1 MIPPIKPFDSY
12 KWRWLSVAPSEGLL
26 EAPVFLGVLRALSR
40 HEDEPPSSE
49 QVARDLAKVQ
59 VDTKTDIDLGRTA
72 NRNLIRNSGQY
83 WKGTGLL
90 KPTRGLIQLTQLGRQ
105 VSSGRITQG
114 EFAALMVQQ
123 TVLPNPAIHSAAEVA
138 KWRAAGLEIKP
149 LQLILE
155 VINAIGHTAG
165 IAEAFLTPNELIKVV
180 IPLAGAKET
189 VASMVAF
196 VLRYRHVGPVVV
208 AGWPDC
214 TPAAN
219 DHRLAREFLLFL
231 ANFDIL
237 RRDLSTDG
245 YSQRFILDELFE
257 VNAVSVPAKTS
268 IFAGPVNA
276 QKALEE
282 VQHSELP
289 SIIERQKAT
298 AQVVV
303 RKGQAKF
310 RSSVLHAYGNK
321 CLVTGEELPQVLE
334 AAHIVPVTN
343 GGADSRDNS
352 LCLRVD
358 IHRLYD
364 GQHIRILSN
373 GDLALTDKVSKSPN
387 YKTLPKSIVMP
398 AFVNPANVAWRNSY
412 L

>member
-1 MIPPIKPFDSY
+1 MIPPVKPFDTY

-26 EAPVFLGVLRALSR
+26 EAPVFLGVLRALAK
-40 HEDEPPSSE
+40 HENEAPSSE
-49 QVARDLAKVQ
+49 QVAKDLAKVQ
-59 VDTKTDIDLGRTA
+59 ADTKTDIDLGRTA
-72 NRNLIRNSGQY
+72 ERNLIRNSGQY

-90 KPTRGLIQLTQLGRQ
+90 KPTRGIIQLTDLGRQ
-105 VSSGRITQG
+105 VSSGKITHG

-123 TVLPNPAIHSAAEVA
+123 TVLPNPQTYSGAEIA
-138 KWRAAGLEIKP
+138 KWKAAGLEIRP

-155 VINAIGHTAG
+155 VINSIGQTAG
-165 IAEAFLTPNELIKVV
+165 IKEAFLTPNELIKVV

-189 VASMVAF
+189 IANMVNY
-196 VLRYRHVGPVVV
+196 VLRYRRVGPVVV

-219 DHRLAREFLLFL
+219 DHRLAREFMLFL

-237 RRDLSTDG
+237 RRDYATDG
-245 YSQRFILDELFE
+245 YDQRFHLDELFE
-257 VNAVSVPAKTS
+257 SNAVSVPATTS
-268 IFAGPVNA
+268 IFTGPVNA

-310 RSSVLHAYGNK
+310 RTSVLDAYGGK
-321 CLVTGEELPQVLE
+321 CLVTGEELPEVLE

-352 LCLRVD
+352 FCLRVD

-364 GQHIRILSN
+364 GQHIRILGN
-373 GDLALTDKVSKSPN
+373 GDLALTDRVFQSVN
-387 YKTLPKSIVMP
+387 YKTLPKSIVIP
-398 AFVNPANVAWRNSY
+398 GFVNPANVTWRNSY

>member
-1 MIPPIKPFDSY
+1 MIPPVKPFDTY

-40 HEDEPPSSE
+40 HENEAPSSE
-49 QVARDLAKVQ
+49 QVAKDLAKVQ
-59 VDTKTDIDLGRTA
+59 ADTKTDIDLGRTA
-72 NRNLIRNSGQY
+72 DRNLIRNSGQY

-90 KPTRGLIQLTQLGRQ
+90 KPTRGIIQLTDLGKQ

-123 TVLPNPAIHSAAEVA
+123 TVLPNPEIHSAAEVA
-138 KWRAAGLEIKP
+138 KWRAAGLQIKP

-155 VINAIGHTAG
+155 VINTIGQTAG

-189 VASMVAF
+189 VANMVTY
-196 VLRYRHVGPVVV
+196 VLRYRHKGPVII

-237 RRDLSTDG
+237 RRDYSTDG
-245 YSQRFILDELFE
+245 YDQRFILDELFE
-257 VNAVSVPAKTS
+257 ANAVNVPATTS

-310 RSSVLHAYGNK
+310 RSSVLDAYASK
-321 CLVTGEELPQVLE
+321 CVVTGEELPQVLE

-352 LCLRVD
+352 FCLRVD

-364 GQHIRILSN
+364 GQHIRILGN
-373 GDLALTDKVSKSPN
+373 GELALTDKVLQSVN
-387 YKTLPKSIVMP
+387 YKTLPKSIAIP
-398 AFVNPANVAWRNSY
+398 AFVNPANVTWRNSY

>member
-1 MIPPIKPFDSY
+1 MIPPIKPFDTY

-26 EAPVFLGVLRALSR
+26 EAPVFLGVLRALAK
-40 HEDEPPSSE
+40 HENEAPSSE
-49 QVARDLAKVQ
+49 QVAKDLARVQ
-59 VDTKTDIDLGRTA
+59 ADTKTDIDLGRTA
-72 NRNLIRNSGQY
+72 DRNLIRNSGQY

-90 KPTRGLIQLTQLGRQ
+90 KPTRGIIQLTDLGKQ
-105 VSSGRITQG
+105 VSSGKITQG

-123 TVLPNPAIHSAAEVA
+123 TVLPNPQTYSDAEIA
-138 KWRAAGLEIKP
+138 RWKATGLEIRP

-155 VINAIGHTAG
+155 VINSIGQSAG
-165 IAEAFLTPNELIKVV
+165 IKDAFLTPNELIKVV

-189 VASMVAF
+189 IANMVTY
-196 VLRYRHVGPVVV
+196 VLRYRRVGPVVV
-208 AGWPDC
+208 TGWPDC

-219 DHRLAREFLLFL
+219 DHRLAREFMLFL

-237 RRDLSTDG
+237 RRDHAIDG
-245 YSQRFILDELFE
+245 YDQRFHLDELFE
-257 VNAVSVPAKTS
+257 TNAVSVPATTS
-268 IFAGPVNA
+268 IFTGPINA

-282 VQHSELP
+282 VQHSDLP

-310 RSSVLHAYGNK
+310 RATVLDAYGGK
-321 CLVTGEELPQVLE
+321 CLVTGEELSQVLE

-343 GGADSRDNS
+343 GGADSSDNS
-352 LCLRVD
+352 FCLRVD

-373 GDLALTDKVSKSPN
+373 GDLALTDRVLQSCN
-387 YKTLPKSIVMP
+387 YKTLPKAIALP
-398 AFVNPANVAWRNSY
+398 AFVNPANVRWRNDY